1 MRPDEYAALLEQ
13 SIRATLAPI
22 VARLTVVEGK
32 TIGLENRVLGVEA
45 LRPIP
50 GPPGPAG
57 PPGKD
62 GAPGTD
68 GAPGV
73 NGKDGAAGLRY
84 CGIFKKGASYT
95 RGDVVTWNGSAW
107 HCNEDVIGLGV
118 PGDGSPAWTLIVKHG
133 RDGRDGKGA

>member
-1 MRPDEYAALLEQ
+1 MRGEDLAALVEH
-13 SIRATLAPI
+13 SIRSALAPL
-22 VARLTVVEGK
+22 VSRLTIVEGK
-32 TIGLENRVLGVEA
+32 AIGLENRVIGIEA

-50 GPPGPAG
+50 GPPGPVG

-62 GAPGTD
+62 GEP

-84 CGIFKKGASYT
+84 CGVFKKGATYT
-95 RGDVVTWNGSAW
+95 AGDVVTWNGSAW
-107 HCNEDVIGLGV
+107 HANEAIGLQI
-118 PGDGSPAWTLIVKHG
+118 PGDGSGAWTLIVKHG